1 MFWTTS
7 LTAHCS
13 LFTVLPY
20 FDSFLRFS
28 IEFVT
33 FFYLESLVPSLHVGQ
48 WGEGTEVVR
57 SVWVCLDLVGKVLI
71 SSQGAPYGSPRDEE
85 AFVLGE
91 STYFSYI
98 TTVFY
103 VHL

>member
-7 LTAHCS
+7 LTVHCS

-28 IEFVT
+28 IEFIT

-48 WGEGTEVVR
+48 WGKGTEVVR
-57 SVWVCLDLVGKVLI
+57 SMWVCLDLVGKVLI
-71 SSQGAPYGSPRDEE
+71 SSQGFTLS
-85 AFVLGE
+85 F
-91 STYFSYI
+91 
-98 TTVFY
+98 
-103 VHL
+103 